1 MCHLGT
7 LRLHFYLCHW
17 GPWSLTSASFS
28 ILSLCY
34 VKQVEHFLQLWHI
47 PFSRKF
53 IRAKNKSIITIGHHS
68 LSQSNLME
76 RRQCKCSDPWLLCRL
91 QPNIMDV
98 CFSSLQVNWKVAAA
112 GGWLAGAGPLS
123 AVRLGVPVLV
133 CKYWLYAVLQPSIV
147 HTATNMMIGVILQ
160 IQCVH

>member
-7 LRLHFYLCHW
+7 LRLHFYLCHS
-17 GPWSLTSASFS
+17 GPWSSASFA
-28 ILSLCY
+28 ILCY
-34 VKQVEHFLQLWHI
+34 VRQAKHFSCCDTSHMLESSLVPKTNQALQ
-47 PFSRKF
+47 S
-53 IRAKNKSIITIGHHS
+53 ATILSSLIHS
-68 LSQSNLME
+68 KCMK
-76 RRQCKCSDPWLLCRL
+76 RRQWSLPWLLCRL

-112 GGWLAGAGPLS
+112 GGRRAGAGPLS
-123 AVRLGVPVLV
+123 AVRLRVPALV

>member
-1 MCHLGT
+1 MCHLET
-7 LRLHFYLCHW
+7 LRLHFYLCHS
-17 GPWSLTSASFS
+17 GPWSLTSASFA
-28 ILSLCY
+28 ILCY
-34 VKQVEHFLQLWHI
+34 VRQAEHFSCCDTSHMLESSLVPKTNQALQSATI
-47 PFSRKF
+47 FSSL
-53 IRAKNKSIITIGHHS
+53 IRSKCMK
-68 LSQSNLME
+68 
-76 RRQCKCSDPWLLCRL
+76 RRQWSLPWLLCRL

-112 GGWLAGAGPLS
+112 GGRRAGAGPLS
-123 AVRLGVPVLV
+123 AVRLRVPALV

>member
-1 MCHLGT
+1 MSLRDITAALLFVSLGT
-7 LRLHFYLCHW
+7 MIPHISVFRYLV
-17 GPWSLTSASFS
+17 
-28 ILSLCY
+28 LC
-34 VKQVEHFLQLWHI
+34 KAGRTFFQLWHI
-47 PFSRKF
+47 PYARKF
-53 IRAKNKSIITIGHHS
+53 TSAKNKSSITIGHHNIVS
-68 LSQSNLME
+68 YLIHSKCIK
-76 RRQCKCSDPWLLCRL
+76 RRQWSLPWLLCRL

-112 GGWLAGAGPLS
+112 GGRRAGAGPLS
-123 AVRLGVPVLV
+123 AVRLRVRVLV